1 MTIEADVFRR
11 MAVKD
16 STYGSSNDPLNYIDP
31 LTTFVGDHYIFC
43 FCMLVVIGL
52 VIYRLKSYKWFF
64 Q

>member
-11 MAVKD
+11 MAVED

-31 LTTFVGDHYIFC
+31 LTMFVGDHYIFC
-43 FCMLVVIGL
+43 FCMLAVICLIIG
-52 VIYRLKSYKWFF
+52 RLWPRKWFF